1 METACIYHFTP
12 IHLWEAGKRTNNYL
26 PEGFDLE
33 GFIHCSSKKQ
43 ILRSANK
50 HADKSQDHVLLKI
63 NPDALTSKLV
73 FENTSG
79 GTEPFP
85 HIYGPLNNEAVV
97 TEYAFLTQPDG
108 SFQLPF

>member
-1 METACIYHFTP
+1 MEQFIYHFTP
-12 IHLWEAGKRTNNYL
+12 KQRWQAGKETNNYL
-26 PEGFDLE
+26 PKGFDLE
-33 GFIHCSSKKQ
+33 GFIHCSSLHQ

-50 HADKSQDHVLLKI
+50 HADKSQEHVLLKI
-63 NPDALTSKLV
+63 NPEALTSKLV

-79 GTEPFP
+79 GTEDYP

-97 TEYAFLTQPDG
+97 TEYAFPLHSDG